1 MAISGPDTAGLADSL
16 PVPAI
21 NKAAGVLE
29 TTLKRRLFPIRC
41 AVQLTARCTRV
52 RRQSD
57 GSICSRS
64 LCLEPRHAFNRQCCP
79 AVWALQRSASQQ
91 GHRHLLCTMYHQVRC
106 CC

>member
-21 NKAAGVLE
+21 NLAAGVLE

-41 AVQLTARCTRV
+41 AAAAHCLLRLCLSAVILEHLLTAHQALTSSCYT
-52 RRQSD
+52 
-57 GSICSRS
+57 
-64 LCLEPRHAFNRQCCP
+64 

-91 GHRHLLCTMYHQVRC
+91 GHRHLLCTMYHQVWC